1 MPTTIPGDEH
11 STDEPRAPHFS
22 GGRRDWV
29 PTVQLAR
36 SMVRFVW
43 LAAATLLLVATAC
56 RPGSDAPTETPD
68 PSRPA
73 IAPTGQPST
82 AIAAGT
88 TAVPRPTLVSPTA
101 TTVPVPPPVVLKT
114 AEVVGWDRPLDPH
127 RTTSSTFFRFFGNTY
142 SGLVRWDTSPGGEQD
157 VRLVVP
163 DLAESW
169 SQRDGQTWEFHLR
182 EGARWHDVPPVD
194 GRLVTPEDVVFNVQR
209 LMGSIHAPMWRDV
222 ASVTV
227 EGARTVR
234 ITLTQPYI
242 PFLEQLASGF
252 NVLVP
257 PDAAV
262 PLGIETD
269 GLGPLIG
276 TGPFVFDAA
285 HSHYL
290 TRGVFNRNPDF
301 YLPGV
306 PGFDRLD
313 RIIVGSEESALAL
326 LRTGA
331 IDFLFLPPTEAEGLM
346 VSRPEY
352 GFTPQAELSG
362 WALSFKQTGPFATAM
377 ARYAASIAI
386 DRAALWRT
394 YSGTNTP
401 AELGI
406 GIPLPNG
413 DSVLP
418 ADELARASQRDLGEA
433 TTILDSIGAPAEIPF
448 VVTMPDAGPGPVAAG
463 MELVQ
468 QLREVGF
475 VAEPL
480 VVSSAIYAT
489 VVEPPPGVFE
499 VSFGPVVG
507 PPEADLWLTGRLG
520 LGEAFNVI
528 GRVDTELAGLIE
540 AQRAEANPA
549 ARAALLRSVQ
559 RLLIARSYQTMVFRD
574 QTWLVTRAGWVGWPE
589 TFFDEPFQRFLR
601 DVSPSKQ
608 G

>member
-1 MPTTIPGDEH
+1 
-11 STDEPRAPHFS
+11 
-22 GGRRDWV
+22 
-29 PTVQLAR
+29 
-36 SMVRFVW
+36 MVRLIW
-43 LAAATLLLVATAC
+43 LATATLLLVATAC
-56 RPGSDAPTETPD
+56 RPGSDASAGTPG
-68 PSRPA
+68 PSRPSVV
-73 IAPTGQPST
+73 PTGQSGTATAAATTGPSS
-82 AIAAGT
+82 
-88 TAVPRPTLVSPTA
+88 TAVPRPTLAAPTA
-101 TTVPVPPPVVLKT
+101 TPVPPVVLKT

-142 SGLVRWDTSPGGEQD
+142 SGLVRWDTSPGGERD

-169 SQRDGQTWEFHLR
+169 SQRDGQTWEFRLR
-182 EGARWHDVPPVD
+182 DGVRWHDVAPVN
-194 GRLVTPEDVVFNVQR
+194 GRLVTPEDVAFNVRR
-209 LMGSIHAPMWRDV
+209 LSGSIHASMWRYV

-227 EGARTVR
+227 EGERTVR
-234 ITLTQPYI
+234 ITLTQPYL

-252 NVLVP
+252 NALVP
-257 PDAAV
+257 PEVAM
-262 PLGIETD
+262 PLETETD
-269 GLGPLIG
+269 GLGPVIG

-285 HSHYL
+285 RSHYL

-306 PGFDRLD
+306 PGFDRLE

-331 IDFLFLPPTEAEGLM
+331 VDFLFVPPTEAEGLM

-362 WALSFKQTGPFATAM
+362 WALSFKQTGSFTTAM

-386 DRAALWRT
+386 DREALWRT

-401 AELGI
+401 AALGI
-406 GIPLPNG
+406 GIPLPNEE
-413 DSVLP
+413 SVLK
-418 ADELARASQRDLGEA
+418 AAELARASQRDLGEA
-433 TTILDSIGAPAEIPF
+433 TAILDSIGAPAGVPF

-468 QLREVGF
+468 QLREAGF
-475 VAEPL
+475 IAEPL
-480 VVSSAIYAT
+480 VVSMAIYAT

-507 PPEADLWLTGRLG
+507 PVDADLWLAGRLG
-520 LGEAFNVI
+520 PGGAFNVT
-528 GRVDTELAGLIE
+528 GRVDQELAGLIE
-540 AQRAEANPA
+540 AQRVESHPA
-549 ARAALLRSVQ
+549 GRAVLLQEVQ

-574 QTWLVTRAGWVGWPE
+574 QTWLGRLA
-589 TFFDEPFQRFLR
+589 
-601 DVSPSKQ
+601 
-608 G
+608 